1 MIPRGIVAGKLDG
14 AWQDVFPAARHSDL
28 LALQTVSSRSQ
39 GTGAY
44 SNLAPKIGNNEID

>member
-28 LALQTVSSRSQ
+28 LALQTVSSRSR

-44 SNLAPKIGNNEID
+44 SNLAPKIVNNEID